1 MKRERA
7 GGLKESGAVFTLE
20 RSKEEVQ
27 EKSQDQTLDMNLQS
41 KPFELNQYNPYTTR
55 NSVNAKPVF

>member
-1 MKRERA
+1 
-7 GGLKESGAVFTLE
+7 VFTLE